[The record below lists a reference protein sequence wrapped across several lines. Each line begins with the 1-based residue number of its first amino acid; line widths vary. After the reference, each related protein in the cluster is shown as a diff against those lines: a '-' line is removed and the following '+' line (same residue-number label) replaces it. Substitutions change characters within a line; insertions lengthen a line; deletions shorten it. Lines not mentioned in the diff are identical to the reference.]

1 MTYFSSLEE
10 AYGYAVGCA
19 PLNTSST
26 ARLLIG
32 PYAVFQKEN
41 ELSDLHL
48 VSATKL
54 AEMIRARE
62 VSVEQIAQSTL
73 SRIDEI
79 NPKLNALIYVD
90 RQQILHDAKELDA
103 AVQRGGPLGLIHGVP
118 YTIKDNTSMKGLPFT
133 SGFKPNH
140 GNIGAYDAE
149 VYKRLQ
155 AAGGLFIGKTNLPE
169 FGYYGGC
176 EGHEYGA
183 AHNPF
188 KQGYS
193 TGGSSGGAAASVAA
207 GITPLAEG
215 NDGAGSVRIPS
226 SLCGTVGLKPTAGVV
241 PETLF
246 PNRYHSF
253 LFHGPITRT
262 VADSA
267 LMMDVWSGP
276 SDADPKTI
284 EKPVPSFVE
293 AIKGN
298 IKGLRLAW
306 TDDLGTGVHVDPE
319 VLAICRD
326 VLGDLSKLGV
336 IVTEAAPK
344 WDGDISKAMWNG
356 LWIPAFAEVYDLH
369 DWAALDGEVDDYLI
383 EIMRAAETTTAVDV
397 ARGSIVRGRMW
408 DIFTAFM
415 KDYDVLASPTLTSAT
430 FPHGEFAPKWLHGK
444 SVREQILD
452 WLLTYPYNMLSN
464 PALTI
469 PAGFTSDS
477 RPVGIQFAAR
487 PRQDALLLRLAR
499 NLEEVRPWA
508 NAYRTI

>member
-1 MTYFSSLEE
+1 L
-10 AYGYAVGCA
+10 AD
-19 PLNTSST
+19 LN
-26 ARLLIG
+26 
-32 PYAVFQKEN
+32 
-41 ELSDLHL
+41 L

-54 AEMIRARE
+54 AEMVRTRE
-62 VSVEQIAQSTL
+62 VSVTQIAEATL
-73 SRIDEI
+73 ARIDEI

-90 RQQILHDAKELDA
+90 RQQILDDAKKLDA
-103 AVQRGGPLGLIHGVP
+103 AVHRGEHNGPIHGVP
-118 YTIKDNTSMKGLPFT
+118 YIIKDNTSMKGLPFT

-140 GNIGAYDAE
+140 GNAGTYDAE
-149 VYKRLQ
+149 VYKRLRD
-155 AAGGLFIGKTNLPE
+155 AGGLFIGKTNLPE

-226 SLCGTVGLKPTAGVV
+226 SLCGTVGLKPTVGVV
-241 PETLF
+241 PDTLF

-276 SDADPKTI
+276 SVVDPKTI
-284 EKPVPSFVE
+284 EKPVRSFVE
-293 AIKGN
+293 AIKGDV
-298 IKGLRLAW
+298 KGLRLAW

-319 VLAICRD
+319 VIAICRKALKD
-326 VLGDLSKLGV
+326 ITKLGV
-336 IVTEAAPK
+336 DVAEASPK
-344 WDGDISKAMWNG
+344 WEGNISQAMWNG
-356 LWIPAFAEVYDLH
+356 LWVPAFAEVYDLY
-369 DWAALDGEVDDYLI
+369 DWKALRGEVDDNLI
-383 EIMRAAETTTAVDV
+383 EIMKAAETTTAVDV
-397 ARGSIVRGRMW
+397 ARGSIIRGKMW

-415 KDYDVLASPTLTSAT
+415 EDYDVLASPTLASAT
-430 FPHGEFAPKWLHGK
+430 FPHGEFSPKWLHGK

-499 NLEEVRPWA
+499 NIEEIRPWA
-508 NAYRTI
+508 DAYKTI

>member
-1 MTYFSSLEE
+1 M
-10 AYGYAVGCA
+10 
-19 PLNTSST
+19 
-26 ARLLIG
+26 
-32 PYAVFQKEN
+32 KH
-41 ELSDLHL
+41 LHL
-48 VSATKL
+48 VPATKL
-54 AEMIRARE
+54 AEMVRNRE
-62 VSVEQIAQSTL
+62 VTVVQIAEAIIA
-73 SRIDEI
+73 RIDEL
-79 NPKLNALIYVD
+79 NPKLNALVHVD
-90 RQQILHDAKELDA
+90 KEQILADARELDA
-103 AVQRGGPLGLIHGVP
+103 AVQRGEKLGPIHGVP
-118 YTIKDNTSMKGLPFT
+118 YTIKDNTSIKGLPFT

-140 GNIGAYDAE
+140 GNVGKYDAV
-149 VYKRLQ
+149 VYTRLRD
-155 AAGGLFIGKTNLPE
+155 AGGLFIGKTNLPE

-188 KQGYS
+188 KAGHS

-226 SLCGTVGLKPTAGVV
+226 ALCGTVGLKPTVGVI
-241 PETLF
+241 PDTLF

-262 VADSA
+262 IADSA

-293 AIKGN
+293 AIKGDVM
-298 IKGLRLAW
+298 GLTLAW
-306 TDDLGTGVHVDPE
+306 SDDLGTGVHVDPE

-326 VLGDLSKLGV
+326 VLNDLRKLGV
-336 IVTEAAPK
+336 VVTEASPQ
-344 WDGDISKAMWNG
+344 WEGDISKAMWDG
-356 LWIPAFAEVYDLH
+356 LWVPAFAEVYDLY
-369 DWAALDGEVDDYLI
+369 DWDNLHGQVDDNLI
-383 EIMRAAETTTAVDV
+383 EIMKTAETTTAVDV
-397 ARGSIVRGRMW
+397 ARGSVVRGKMW
-408 DIFTAFM
+408 DIFSEFM
-415 KDYDVLASPTLTSAT
+415 KNYDVLASPTLASAT
-430 FPHGEFAPKWLHGK
+430 FPHGHFSPSWLHGK

-469 PAGFTSDS
+469 PAGFTADN

-487 PRQDALLLRLAR
+487 PRQDATLLRLGR
-499 NLEEVRPWA
+499 NIEDIRPWA
-508 NAYRTI
+508 DAYKAI